1 MATAKFHSLEKRRN
15 VKCEVK
21 SKYSTGW
28 FEQTYWI
35 VGSKDNLEDTAVTR
49 EEYESYDVPETGN
62 ERRDYLNKLEAFRNS
77 GKNELPA
84 DWRKMPIEEQCGY
97 LDGLLKEILEY
108 DCDYSI
114 NVTLQWH
121 GSGASAFVQFSDLS
135 TSEDEPD
142 YVRCNLVRDP
152 NMKLADL
159 PESFQKWAYEFYGE
173 QDLAESETR
182 AVELVG
188 GGGTFTEALED
199 LFTRIVLLF
208 YGYECLYFKG
218 DFEEFCRKNNGDD
231 EDGDDEWDDEWDDD
245 NK

>member
-1 MATAKFHSLEKRRN
+1 MATAKFYDWKKRRN

-21 SKYSTGW
+21 SKHSTGT

-35 VGSKDNLEDTAVTR
+35 AGVKDNLEDTKVSR
-49 EEYESYDVPETGN
+49 EEYEAYDVPETGN
-62 ERRDYLNKLEAFRNS
+62 QHNDYLRKMEKLRES
-77 GKNELPA
+77 GKSELPR
-84 DWRKMPIEEQCGY
+84 DWKRMSVEKQCEY

-121 GSGASAFVQFSDLS
+121 GQGASAFVQFTDLS
-135 TSEDEPD
+135 TGEYEPD

-173 QDLAESETR
+173 KDLADSETR
-182 AVELVG
+182 TVELVG

-199 LFTRIVLLF
+199 LFGCIVLLF

-218 DFEEFCRKNNGDD
+218 DYEEYCRKNNGDD
-231 EDGDDEWDDEWDDD
+231 DDDSDDEWDDD
-245 NK
+245 DDI